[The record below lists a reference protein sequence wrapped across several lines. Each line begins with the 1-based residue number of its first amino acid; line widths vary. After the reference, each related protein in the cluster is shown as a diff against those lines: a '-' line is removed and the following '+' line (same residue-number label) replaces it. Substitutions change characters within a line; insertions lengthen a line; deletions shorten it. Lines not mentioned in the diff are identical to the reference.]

1 MTFTFQKF
9 VAPCDS
15 AYHVFVY
22 LGACSL
28 SLLRST
34 APTHLFKNSIFSD
47 ATLTNDL
54 NTSHHTPLAQALDSH
69 PDEGLLQLEPPLTS
83 SEYSFSMDD
92 HENLHDIFD
101 SLPF

>member
-1 MTFTFQKF
+1 MTFTFHKF

-15 AYHVFVY
+15 AYHVFC
-22 LGACSL
+22 LFGRLLALTASL
-28 SLLRST
+28 HRSN
-34 APTHLFKNSIFSD
+34 PFLKNSIFSD